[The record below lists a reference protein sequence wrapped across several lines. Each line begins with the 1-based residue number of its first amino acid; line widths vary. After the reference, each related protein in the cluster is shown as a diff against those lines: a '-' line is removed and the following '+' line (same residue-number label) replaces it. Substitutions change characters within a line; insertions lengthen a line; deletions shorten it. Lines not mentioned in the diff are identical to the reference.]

1 MFGSH
6 FRLWEIVE
14 PRNLKD
20 STADTVLFSMVRGGS
35 DGGLLLKSTI
45 ISTVLSE
52 FNSRL

>member
-6 FRLWEIVE
+6 FRFWEIVE

-35 DGGLLLKSTI
+35 DGGS
-45 ISTVLSE
+45 S
-52 FNSRL
+52 